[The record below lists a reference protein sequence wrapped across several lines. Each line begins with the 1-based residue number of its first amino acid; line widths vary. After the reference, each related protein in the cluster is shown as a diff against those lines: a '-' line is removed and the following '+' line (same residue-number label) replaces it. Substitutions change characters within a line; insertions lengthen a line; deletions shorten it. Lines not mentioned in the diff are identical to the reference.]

1 MIQEKKTIF
10 VEKEERKKIR
20 LKKVKDFLPAMFQI
34 PNSQNR
40 IKIKRPMTVVECWD
54 NGMG

>member
-1 MIQEKKTIF
+1 MMQEKNTIF

>member
-1 MIQEKKTIF
+1 MMQEKNTIF

-40 IKIKRPMTVVECWD
+40 IKI
-54 NGMG
+54 